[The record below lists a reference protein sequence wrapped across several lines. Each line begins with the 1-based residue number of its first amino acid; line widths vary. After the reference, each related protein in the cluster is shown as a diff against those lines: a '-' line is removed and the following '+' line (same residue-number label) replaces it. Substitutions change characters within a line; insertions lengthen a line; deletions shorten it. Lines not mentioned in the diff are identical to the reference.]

1 MSMMFPGMDPY
12 LEHPQVWPDVHVSFI
27 VYLRE
32 HLRPLLGPRYIIA
45 IETRVFVE
53 GPATDHPIIPD
64 AWVRPTRT
72 ETRGEPVALLE
83 ADPAVEVQVLPLEVE
98 ETYLTIRDRQSGQ
111 RIVTVLEVVSPTNK
125 YAGPGRESYVARQT
139 EVRRSTAHLIEIDLL
154 RAGPHVVAI
163 PEWAA
168 RQHGPYDYLV
178 CVNRAEGLRDRF
190 SLYPRL
196 VRERL
201 PRMRLPLAAPDPDI
215 VLDIQAVLARTYDA
229 GGYAERLNYAAP
241 CVPPLAP
248 EDQVWADTIIHH
260 AGGQ

>member
-1 MSMMFPGMDPY
+1 MDPY
-12 LEHPQVWPDVHVSFI
+12 VEHPQVWPDVHASFI

-32 HLRPLLGPRYIIA
+32 YLRPILGPRYIIA

-53 GPATDHPIIPD
+53 GPATDHPIIPG
-64 AWVRPTRT
+64 ASVRPTRPEASR
-72 ETRGEPVALLE
+72 ETGAILE

-111 RIVTVLEVVSPTNK
+111 RVVTVLEVVSPTNK
-125 YAGPGRESYVARQT
+125 YAGPGRESYVAKQI
-139 EVRRSTAHLIEIDLL
+139 EVQRSATHLVAMDLL
-154 RAGPHVVAI
+154 RTGPHVIAV

-196 VRERL
+196 LRERL
-201 PRMRLPLAAPDPDI
+201 PRIRLPLAALDPDV
-215 VLDIQAVLARTYDA
+215 VLDVQAVLGRTYDA
-229 GGYAERLNYAAP
+229 GGYAARLNYAAP
-241 CVPPLAP
+241 CIPPLAP
-248 EDQVWADTIIHH
+248 EDQAWAATLILQ
-260 AGGQ
+260 AGEQ